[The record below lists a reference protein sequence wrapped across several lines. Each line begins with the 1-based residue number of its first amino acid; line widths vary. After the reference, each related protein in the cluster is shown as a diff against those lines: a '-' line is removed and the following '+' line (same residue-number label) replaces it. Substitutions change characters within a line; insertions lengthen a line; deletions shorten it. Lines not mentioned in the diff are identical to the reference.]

1 MGEEAGHPR
10 TRTFF
15 RTPGPWVCLLS
26 PGHTSPN
33 TGARAS
39 LDPPKTMGPERQ
51 VAATSRGRGAS
62 RPHPKGLP
70 GCFWP
75 LRATCRQGAGTRL
88 AAPSISR
95 PVVTPGGRGGDNRD
109 LHPARN
115 PSSAA

>member
-70 GCFWP
+70 GASGP
-75 LRATCRQGAGTRL
+75 YGLLVARAPGHAGLRL
-88 AAPSISR
+88 PF
-95 PVVTPGGRGGDNRD
+95 PG
-109 LHPARN
+109 LW
-115 PSSAA
+115 